1 MLAIIWCISDDHI
14 WPLNIWRDCYRKQYD
29 ITTPPQFDYTQ
40 TPNLHSLQWHSKIN
54 KNINENY
61 FLLLSFS
68 HMDLCFSHAFLV
80 LLPQAIKLLWY
91 SLPELY
97 CMFFFLRSC
106 RTNVYIN
113 TVLLQYI
120 YFYLPFPQKKRRNFS
135 FEMSFCT
142 LYTLQP
148 QRQNNKFRGRKR
160 CLWVQITH
168 RWELEVL
175 HNFVALSRKAVLLKF
190 WNFQM
195 QTFTSIYSRTM
206 VYQ

>member
-68 HMDLCFSHAFLV
+68 HMDLCFSHVFLV

-120 YFYLPFPQKKRRNFS
+120 YFYLPFPKRKDVTFLLKCIFVLCTHYNHKDKTTNSEVEKDVCEFKLHID
-135 FEMSFCT
+135 ENWKFCT
-142 LYTLQP
+142 IL
-148 QRQNNKFRGRKR
+148 
-160 CLWVQITH
+160 
-168 RWELEVL
+168 
-175 HNFVALSRKAVLLKF
+175 
-190 WNFQM
+190 
-195 QTFTSIYSRTM
+195 
-206 VYQ
+206 